1 MSSLF
6 NQAEMRIVSDVPNII
21 MWIVSLPSQ
30 YSHLKGIASG
40 NVQNMKSEQFCT
52 DYIIGAIPASDT

>member
-1 MSSLF
+1 
-6 NQAEMRIVSDVPNII
+6 MRIVSDVPNII

-40 NVQNMKSEQFCT
+40 NVQNMNSEQYCT
-52 DYIIGAIPASDT
+52 DFIIGAIPASDT